1 MCASPQTPVVAIL
14 DGSGQVITSDSSTT
28 VAVSLVK
35 DGKAAV
41 GLTNYQDGGK
51 LSAKVVNGVATFTGL
66 GLAKGCVLPPVVWG
80 TSVIACCTCAAVSPG
95 RVAVLS

>member
-1 MCASPQTPVVAIL
+1 MFDHDLTNVPRRGAVCACPQTPVVAIL

-28 VAVSLVK
+28 VAVALVK

-66 GLAKGCVLPPVVWG
+66 GLAKGCVLPPV
-80 TSVIACCTCAAVSPG
+80 ALG
-95 RVAVLS
+95 R